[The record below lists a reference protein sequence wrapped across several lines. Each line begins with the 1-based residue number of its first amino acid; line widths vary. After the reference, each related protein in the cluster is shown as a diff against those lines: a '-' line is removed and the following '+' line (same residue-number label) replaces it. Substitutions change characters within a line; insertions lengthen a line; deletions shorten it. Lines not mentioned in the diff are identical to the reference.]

1 VSEPQGASQ
10 VGPEGLPDAIQVA
23 ADTIEEA
30 KAGDLLVLDV
40 RQVAS
45 FTDYLVLCTATSD
58 RHAQAVADAIR
69 NKLRA
74 IDVTPLH
81 TEGYRQAAWILVDF
95 VDFLV
100 NVFTREA
107 RDFYQLERVWRDA
120 PVLLGERP
128 ELPSEEATQSPQD
141 PSDAEEAAQS
151 PQDAGDAEKAA
162 QSPQDPSDAEDVAA
176 DAADG

>member
-1 VSEPQGASQ
+1 MIRDRPGDSEAHG
-10 VGPEGLPDAIQVA
+10 
-23 ADTIEEA
+23 
-30 KAGDLLVLDV
+30 
-40 RQVAS
+40 R
-45 FTDYLVLCTATSD
+45 
-58 RHAQAVADAIR
+58 AVADAIR

-120 PVLLGERP
+120 PVLAGERP
-128 ELPSEEATQSPQD
+128 ELPSEEAAQSPQD

-151 PQDAGDAEKAA
+151 PQD
-162 QSPQDPSDAEDVAA
+162 PSDAENAAA